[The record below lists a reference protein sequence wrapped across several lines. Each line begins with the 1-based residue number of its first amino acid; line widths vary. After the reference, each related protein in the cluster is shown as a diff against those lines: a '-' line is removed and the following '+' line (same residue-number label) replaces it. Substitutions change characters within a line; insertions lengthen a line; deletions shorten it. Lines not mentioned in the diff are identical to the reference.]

1 MGATLL
7 RPAAVPADAGLSRWL
22 LLAVLLTGVGW
33 VALLPPW
40 EGFDEGT
47 HYSYIQQIAD
57 TGAFPR
63 HGEGRVSTDVE
74 RYAAVAP
81 YAAGARTPYHEFFR
95 HPDFAAARDLLRAPP
110 AEPRRFAEGAGA
122 NYQAQHPPLYYALLA
137 PLYAATRDW
146 SWVSQLF
153 LLRTVSWLLAFGGLA
168 IGVRATLR
176 HLPEIG
182 DAAAGGAAR
191 AARVMAA
198 WPFLFP
204 MFFPEMARLG
214 NDSLCLLL
222 AGTAWALLLRG
233 IRDGD
238 RPRDYAGLGIV
249 LGLGL
254 LTKAFFVGIAA
265 GAALFVALR
274 LFGQWRAGAPAP
286 RLRRLA
292 LGLAAVAA
300 LPWALGGAWYLY
312 QLLAHGAVTGSLE
325 QIMIK
330 AYGGLVAGLADTF
343 TPALFLRGIATVF
356 GTFMWGGSG
365 SLARLPE
372 IFHAPLLLLE
382 FLVFG
387 TYLWLLLR
395 ARAGDLAWAPLL
407 LAGPVFAGLCYH
419 VLMRIVL
426 SGHGVGTLGTPGW
439 YLHIVAVPL
448 AFAAALA
455 LRRLLD
461 HRAGR
466 PLVLALAAY
475 TYAYFLVATLF
486 QLLFYS
492 GCVLKDPAS
501 KHFAFPA
508 GPACDAGTVLERL
521 AFLGLPWLGLP
532 LLALGFA
539 LGGYGLWRGLARN
552 P

>member
-1 MGATLL
+1 MPS
-7 RPAAVPADAGLSRWL
+7 PAAATVGHPSNRSIAWL
-22 LLAVLLTGVGW
+22 LLAVLLTGMGW
-33 VALLPPW
+33 LALLPPW

-57 TGAFPR
+57 TGGFPR

-81 YAAGARTPYHEFFR
+81 YIAGARTPYHEFFQR
-95 HPDFAAARDLLRAPP
+95 PDFAGVRDALRAPP
-110 AEPRRFAEGAGA
+110 AEPRRFSEGVGA

-153 LLRTVSWLLAFGGLA
+153 LLRSVSWLFAFGGLA
-168 IGVRATLR
+168 IGVWATLH
-176 HLPEIG
+176 HLPA
-182 DAAAGGAAR
+182 DAAVGSAKR
-191 AARVMAA
+191 AAWVLSA

-214 NDSLCLLL
+214 NDSLGLLL
-222 AGTAWALLLRG
+222 AGTGWALLLRAVQ
-233 IRDGD
+233 DGD
-238 RPRDYAGLGIV
+238 RPRDYAGLGLV
-249 LGLGL
+249 LGLGM

-265 GAALFVALR
+265 GAAAFVALR
-274 LFGQWRAGAPAP
+274 LFAGWRARAPEQQI
-286 RLRRLA
+286 RRRA
-292 LGLAAVAA
+292 LGLAAVAG
-300 LPWALGGAWYLY
+300 LPWVLGGTWYLY

-330 AYGGLVAGLADTF
+330 AHGGLIAGLADTF
-343 TPALFLRGIATVF
+343 TVPLFLRGIATIF
-356 GTFMWGGSG
+356 GTFMWGGTG
-365 SLARLPE
+365 SVVRLPE
-372 IFHAPLLLLE
+372 IFHAPMLAFE

-395 ARAGDLAWAPLL
+395 SRAADLAWGPLL
-407 LAGPVFAGLCYH
+407 LAGPVFLGLCYH

-439 YLHIVAVPL
+439 YLHILAAPL
-448 AFAAALA
+448 AFAAAVA
-455 LRRLLD
+455 LERLLA

-466 PLVLALAAY
+466 PLVLALAGY
-475 TYAYFLVATLF
+475 TFAYFVVATQF

-492 GCVLKDPAS
+492 GCVFKDPAT
-501 KHFAFPA
+501 KHFAFPDT
-508 GPACDAGTVLERL
+508 PACAGGAPEVLERL
-521 AFLGLPWLGLP
+521 AFLALPWIGLP
-532 LLALGFA
+532 LLALGLC
-539 LGGYGLWRGLARN
+539 LGGYGLWRGLART